1 MIIALMEV
9 YQSMK
14 EKKENLTKDNGF
26 GDEDKEQIE
35 KKIYDIESSD
45 FSDCGRYHWGFC
57 QAHNSF
63 LIRLP
68 YPQGWVEQPYFHH
81 V

>member
-14 EKKENLTKDNGF
+14 EKKENLAKDNDF

-35 KKIYDIESSD
+35 RKIYDIESSD
-45 FSDCGRYHWGFC
+45 FNYCGRHQWGFC
-57 QAHNSF
+57 
-63 LIRLP
+63 
-68 YPQGWVEQPYFHH
+68 
-81 V
+81 

>member
-14 EKKENLTKDNGF
+14 ENKENLTKDNGF

-35 KKIYDIESSD
+35 KKK
-45 FSDCGRYHWGFC
+45 
-57 QAHNSF
+57 
-63 LIRLP
+63 L
-68 YPQGWVEQPYFHH
+68 
-81 V
+81 